1 LTLETE
7 CQEAEEIKPQVSRRI
22 CGDNHKAGRAEFM
35 PLGKL
40 LAGGVRVRAS
50 RHPGGSKMPM
60 KTGLALIVLI
70 AFAVSPSCN
79 SGTQRFSSI

>member
-40 LAGGVRVRAS
+40 LAGGVRVRAC
-50 RHPGGSKMPM
+50 RHPGGRKMPM
-60 KTGLALIVLI
+60 KTGLALI